1 MRASAAFPSLLFAV
15 VLYAIVGVFAQLG
28 GDVAAGLNQ
37 APVSLPT
44 PAGALAPNWADII
57 LFFGLIALFVEI
69 IKATATNT
77 VAIINH
83 ALSIA
88 VLTLC
93 IALFLLVPLF
103 VTPCFLLLTMMSLV
117 DTVAGFTITIISA
130 RRDVVFDKPH

>member
-1 MRASAAFPSLLFAV
+1 MKASAAFPSLLFAV
-15 VLYAIVGVFAQLG
+15 VLYAIVGLFAELS
-28 GDVAAGLNQ
+28 GDVAAGLNR
-37 APVSLPT
+37 APLSVPT

-57 LFFGLIALFVEI
+57 LFFGLVALFVEI

-77 VAIINH
+77 AAIINH

-88 VLTLC
+88 VLALC

-117 DTVAGFTITIISA
+117 DTVAGFTITIVSA
-130 RRDVVFDKPH
+130 RRDVVFDRQ

>member
-1 MRASAAFPSLLFAV
+1 MNVSATFPSLLFAV
-15 VLYAIVGVFAQLG
+15 VLYAIVGVYAELN
-28 GDVAAGLNQ
+28 GDVAAGLKQ
-37 APVSLPT
+37 APLSVPT
-44 PAGALAPNWADII
+44 PAGPLAPNWADII

-77 VAIINH
+77 AAIINH
-83 ALSIA
+83 VLSVG

-103 VTPCFLLLTMMSLV
+103 VTPCFLLLTMMSFV

-130 RRDVVFDKPH
+130 RRDVVFDKSH